1 MSGRKYEAEYKKR
14 DAQYTRASVV
24 MVMAFIV
31 CNTPRFIP
39 NVMEIFVELDQWPQ
53 VSTEC
58 FVKFLYIHYL
68 LSHFKNFVCK
78 AKTNVYHVRQQTSS
92 TSGKCIRSTILVS
105 IFHRIRSVRHDR
117 HWQKLWPHCAE
128 LACTACTADNYVH
141 GGNQAFD
148 LDRKCRSEMKMKIY
162 SSVDVKISSRELAL
176 ASSPY
181 SQT

>member
-1 MSGRKYEAEYKKR
+1 MPGRKYEAEYKKR

-78 AKTNVYHVRQQTSS
+78 AKCFWTSTWFFKS
-92 TSGKCIRSTILVS
+92 LV
-105 IFHRIRSVRHDR
+105 
-117 HWQKLWPHCAE
+117 
-128 LACTACTADNYVH
+128 
-141 GGNQAFD
+141 
-148 LDRKCRSEMKMKIY
+148 Y
-162 SSVDVKISSRELAL
+162 SSFEKHHKRCILHEQSEITYSIYYYTMRKRSKSTFLSDKFKISKSFPLNVDACGSWERVYNTHLCTPWL
-176 ASSPY
+176 
-181 SQT
+181 